1 MRRGT
6 SCSSAYVE
14 QLAATHSLRVMA
26 REKKILR
33 SEYAQPV
40 HGYLFIVEKT
50 IQATIFA
57 AS

>member
-6 SCSSAYVE
+6 TCSSAHVG
-14 QLAATHSLRVMA
+14 QLAATNSLRVMA

-50 IQATIFA
+50 I
-57 AS
+57 

>member
-1 MRRGT
+1 
-6 SCSSAYVE
+6 
-14 QLAATHSLRVMA
+14 MA

-50 IQATIFA
+50 I
-57 AS
+57 